1 VKLKTPKEDAMN
13 NGTKTKQYIS
23 ASKIA
28 QFLYCPF
35 TFELAEAGY
44 EPVEPYL
51 PAVASGIAMH
61 TAFRYMWEGRPADK
75 AAETAIAV
83 TEITMGHEID
93 KKERE
98 TLLRRLKAIPKW
110 LLNADQVEVKVEK
123 EIPNTDIVI
132 TGYIDAIVGDKV
144 VDLKAVNKMKPEL
157 PPTYQ
162 IQGQIYM
169 YAYDKPMASFVMIG
183 PKGEVVE
190 YEINR
195 LPDETIG
202 QMLEYFAYSMAQGYR
217 PPSGLTNFAC
227 NKCAFQHVCPFYNLL
242 KQTKNTYYYEDAE
255 Q

>member
-1 VKLKTPKEDAMN
+1 MSLEVKTKETQN
-13 NGTKTKQYIS
+13 KQYIS

-44 EPVEPYL
+44 EPMEPYL
-51 PAVASGIAMH
+51 PAVATGIAMH
-61 TAFRYMWEGRPADK
+61 TAFRYMWLGREAEK
-75 AAETAIAV
+75 AAEAAIAV

-93 KKERE
+93 KKEKE
-98 TLLRRLKAIPKW
+98 TLVTRLKAIPKW
-110 LLNADQVEVKVEK
+110 LLQADQVEVKVEK
-123 EIPNTDIVI
+123 EIPNTNIVI
-132 TGYIDAIVGDKV
+132 TGYIDAIVGDKI

-169 YAYDKPMASFVMIG
+169 YACDKPTASFVMID
-183 PKGEVVE
+183 PKGSVVE
-190 YEINR
+190 YEVKR
-195 LPDETIG
+195 MSDDTIG
-202 QMLEYFAYSMAQGYR
+202 QMLEYFARSMTQDYR

-242 KQTKNTYYYEDAE
+242 KQTQNTNYYDKDAE